1 MGVYTEYVRVYAR
14 HAERHPLSPRPLQ
27 KQETR
32 GSSSPDSSRPTAKAA
47 GSGRRVRE
55 GGRPLSGP
63 TPRRII
69 RSAPPHPAFSTCG
82 LEVRVR
88 KSWGTRL
95 CDCIRQPV
103 RPPPGLDMG
112 WILSQPADLHVCRHA
127 MPCHAMWCFFFASR
141 RRAACLSACQHPAV
155 CWWRVFCPPSHRG
168 RKCRYTNPAAASP
181 TFLGLLWRGGE
192 DRLQQTEA
200 LQPHGGPVNDSRSE
214 REAQQRRRRVTVA
227 TSLPK
232 KTAGAG
238 RERGVRGWACFG
250 SRHEPRISVA
260 RTPVGCAKLRS
271 TDKDYPAPTAASAR
285 PVFLSRT
292 A

>member
-1 MGVYTEYVRVYAR
+1 
-14 HAERHPLSPRPLQ
+14 
-27 KQETR
+27 
-32 GSSSPDSSRPTAKAA
+32 
-47 GSGRRVRE
+47 
-55 GGRPLSGP
+55 
-63 TPRRII
+63 
-69 RSAPPHPAFSTCG
+69 
-82 LEVRVR
+82 
-88 KSWGTRL
+88 
-95 CDCIRQPV
+95 
-103 RPPPGLDMG
+103 
-112 WILSQPADLHVCRHA
+112 
-127 MPCHAMWCFFFASR
+127 MWCFFFASR

-271 TDKDYPAPTAASAR
+271 TDKDYPAPHGSERPSCLPCPGQPSLTCLLPAADCSLASVLAVFRPTASEPGGSREGSPWGAHVEAGRGGVGPRTTVRQVRRSDPLDAVASKSCR
-285 PVFLSRT
+285 PMVKAAPMGDASHAELRRGGRRGCGVCVCVLLNGVVDQHLVHMQK
-292 A
+292 AD